1 MQNREKP
8 LHFSLSPQ
16 KAASKRRIFYPER
29 IQKRKA
35 AVSGGIFP
43 SPSLPTS
50 AITPGMMGA
59 PDPGRIIPASHPGTT
74 DTTGYFHTV
83 LRPLAP
89 QEATSTAGP
98 GGHARM
104 KSNRAR

>member
-1 MQNREKP
+1 MKQKVLKIFCIIVTIRN
-8 LHFSLSPQ
+8 SLNESRSGRPPFL
-16 KAASKRRIFYPER
+16 AASS
-29 IQKRKA
+29 A
-35 AVSGGIFP
+35 A
-43 SPSLPTS
+43 SLPTS

-74 DTTGYFHTV
+74 DTTGDFHTG
-83 LRPLAP
+83 LCPPAP
-89 QEATSTAGP
+89 QETPSTAGP

>member
-16 KAASKRRIFYPER
+16 KAHLKGASFT
-29 IQKRKA
+29 RKESRSGRPPFQA
-35 AVSGGIFP
+35 TSSVS
-43 SPSLPTS
+43 SLPTS